1 MPYPHPARHLT
12 ASLAAPPRV
21 DAISV
26 RGNNPHRVALRSRS
40 GGAARSHSRSIARV
54 RSIAKSKAMT
64 TQSRSELAS
73 PPHGRISIAGDDGMV
88 PLQTRSSPGRT
99 RRSHPGR
106 GESRGEQYLVA
117 RNGNRSHK
125 GWHDGDATCARERG
139 SALYPASGRSRRG
152 RLRLQVIGH
161 PEPAGQPMGGEGS
174 AEPLHG
180 DAESLMD
187 GISSSW
193 RSAAARRN
201 WVSAADRSPTRSARR
216 PSPS

>member
-1 MPYPHPARHLT
+1 MRAETYHQGRSESGNHLRKLGLATGAAWPGDRPARPLC
-12 ASLAAPPRV
+12 
-21 DAISV
+21 
-26 RGNNPHRVALRSRS
+26 GM
-40 GGAARSHSRSIARV
+40 AR
-54 RSIAKSKAMT
+54 
-64 TQSRSELAS
+64 AS
-73 PPHGRISIAGDDGMV
+73 PAGVGHRRRTWTDRISTAGDDGMV

-99 RRSHPGR
+99 RRGHPGR

-125 GWHDGDATCARERG
+125 NWHDGDATCARERG
-139 SALYPASGRSRRG
+139 GALYPASGRSRRG

-161 PEPAGQPMGGEGS
+161 PEPAGQPIGGDGS
-174 AEPLHG
+174 AELLHG